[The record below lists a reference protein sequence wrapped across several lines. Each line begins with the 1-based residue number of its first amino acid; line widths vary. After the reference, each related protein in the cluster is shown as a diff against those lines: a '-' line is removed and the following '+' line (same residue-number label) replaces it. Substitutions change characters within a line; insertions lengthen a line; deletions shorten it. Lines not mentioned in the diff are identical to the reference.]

1 MIDAQVFLAGITLLS
16 NHYDRKLLPEVVR
29 IWKEYLDAKLTTDQ
43 FQQAVKTVLL
53 ENRFFPTAKELVE
66 AISGNSDTNSL
77 KEWELCVKAAA
88 RSDRTLLTE
97 LSHQGHSALYLIGG
111 LHKLGMA
118 TEDQLTWIKKEFV
131 SVWKTTNT
139 DIKALPQPTSLDY

>member
-1 MIDAQVFLAGITLLS
+1 MIDDSIFSKGLTLLCV
-16 NHYDRKLLPEVVR
+16 HYNRELQPEVVR
-29 IWKEYLDAKLTTDQ
+29 IWKEYLDAKLSTEQ

-66 AISGNSDTNSL
+66 AIGGNSDTNSL

-88 RSDRTLLTE
+88 RSDRTLLQE
-97 LSHQGHSALYLIGG
+97 LSSQGHSALYLIGG

-139 DIKALPQPTSLDY
+139 DIKALPQPRNLNY